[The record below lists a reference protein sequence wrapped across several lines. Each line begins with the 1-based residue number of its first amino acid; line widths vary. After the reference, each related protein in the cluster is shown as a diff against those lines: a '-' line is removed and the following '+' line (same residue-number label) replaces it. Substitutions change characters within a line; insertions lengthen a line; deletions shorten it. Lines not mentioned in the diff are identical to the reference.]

1 VSLTNRVDPLLSV
14 KDLRTYFHTD
24 AGVVKAVDGV
34 SFDIR
39 PGEVVGIVGESGSGK
54 SVTAMSILGLIPMPP
69 GKIESGQILWKGK
82 DLLTST
88 QKELRQVRGGQI
100 AMIFQDPMSSLN
112 PVYTIGN
119 QIEEMILTHQPLS
132 KREARTKAIDLLQLV
147 GIPKPEQRVA
157 DYPHQ
162 FSGGMRQ
169 RAMIAMALACEPQLL
184 ICDEPTTALDVTV
197 QAQVLD
203 VIERSANELGAA
215 ILLITHDLGVVAGM
229 TDRVLVM
236 YGGQIVE
243 RAEVEDLFY
252 RPRMPYTWGLL
263 NSIPNMGTKEH
274 LRLQPIPGV
283 PPLMSEP
290 PPGCRFAPRCEH
302 KISACDD
309 GVPELVAVSGAGMDH
324 EARCFRMET
333 AGFEK
338 NAPAPKRAN
347 VGVFS

>member
-1 VSLTNRVDPLLSV
+1 MATTTTEPLLSV

-34 SFDIR
+34 SFDIH
-39 PGEVVGIVGESGSGK
+39 PGEVLGIVGESGSGK
-54 SVTAMSILGLIPMPP
+54 SITAMSILGLIPIPP
-69 GKIESGQILWKGK
+69 GRIESGQILWKGK
-82 DLLTST
+82 DLLTAT
-88 QKELRQVRGGQI
+88 DAELRKIRGGQI

-119 QIEEMILTHQPLS
+119 QIEEMIRTHQDVS
-132 KREARTKAIDLLQLV
+132 KKAAHSRAIEMLKLV
-147 GIPKPEQRVA
+147 GIPKAEQRVD

-197 QAQVLD
+197 QAQVLE
-203 VIERSANELGAA
+203 VIERSAQELGAA

-229 TDRVLVM
+229 TDRVMVM

-243 RAEVEDLFY
+243 KAEVEDLYY

-263 NSIPNMGTKEH
+263 SSIP
-274 LRLQPIPGV
+274 RLDEATGLTRRLLPIPGA
-283 PPLMSEP
+283 PPLMSRP
-290 PPGCRFAPRCEH
+290 PAGCRFSPRCAFTTE
-302 KISACDD
+302 ACIAD
-309 GVPELVAVSGAGMDH
+309 VPELLPVAGANAGH
-324 EARCFRMET
+324 SARCVRIPEP
-333 AGFEK
+333 GFVE
-338 NAPAPKRAN
+338 NAP
-347 VGVFS
+347 VFDMEVAR